1 MRTASRFAIAAAL
14 TGVALLAAGQDVT
27 SQRLPGIV
35 SVSAGSA
42 TNLDALRDWDA
53 LIDRMARD
61 GNLALVSR
69 RGDATLPTRTHE
81 YLAQYNEGVPV
92 LGGGVARQL
101 DRGATVS
108 LLGTLH
114 EGIDIGITPAFS
126 GAEAVARLEQAAGVP
141 LAFGQAPRLG
151 ILPKPGPSYV
161 LTYSAI
167 MENAREYYIDALSGA
182 LVHTRVAVDFQQAA
196 IGTGYGRG
204 GGLRKMSTTRV
215 TAREYIAVD
224 ILRPA
229 EIITLSAGHDL
240 PDYERLTASRM
251 AGTVGWIDGDDMP
264 KDRDNEWHQHAVVD
278 THVNMG
284 IIYDYFYEVFNWSG
298 IDGMNGRI
306 FAVVNAP
313 VRRTFAM
320 YPPFGPEGNGVF
332 VFGSNLGSSIT
343 GMETTAQE
351 MMHGV
356 TYAAVMART
365 GGAPMDDMA
374 VSHSLGPRSFMWDGE
389 THTCASAMLPVMVDP
404 YAPAIDMEMLPA
416 ACDGGHFMLASD
428 QGRAVR
434 EAWGDVMGEAL
445 DQRLGPPA
453 ASCRYQ
459 VGVYVGGSTIA
470 GTNCTE
476 NRAARSIRRPHWT
489 GNARHISG
497 LVEFA
502 LAMDEDGAYHY
513 SPFYFVGGEFQ
524 GFMEPDVRV
533 LEQLEADD
541 TVPLSHDAVLG
552 GAYVNSTILSHVYYL
567 AVEGGQAVGLD
578 DLPGVQNDEDA
589 IEMIEQVF
597 FRAMTDLMPQAM
609 SLEAA
614 AGALRQSA
622 ADLAGGTAVQ
632 ERIEEGLTAVG
643 FPTPASE

>member
-14 TGVALLAAGQDVT
+14 TGIALLAVGQDAT

-35 SVSAGSA
+35 SVAAGSA
-42 TNLDALRDWDA
+42 TNLDALRDWDG
-53 LIDRMARD
+53 LVDRMTRE

-69 RGDATLPTRTHE
+69 RGDATLSTRTHE
-81 YLAQYNEGVPV
+81 YLAQYNDGVPV

-114 EGIDIGITPAFS
+114 EGIDIGTTPAFS

-141 LAFGQAPRLG
+141 LAYGQTPRLG
-151 ILPKPGPSYV
+151 ILPKPGPSYA
-161 LTYSAI
+161 LTYSAM
-167 MENAREYYIDALSGA
+167 MENARIYHVDAVSGA
-182 LVHTRVAVDFQQAA
+182 LVHVHHATDAQQPA
-196 IGTGYGRG
+196 IGTGYGTG

-215 TAREYIAVD
+215 SAREYIAVD
-224 ILRPA
+224 VLRPA
-229 EIITLSAGHDL
+229 DIVTLNAGFDR
-240 PDYERLTASRM
+240 PDYDRLIASRPD
-251 AGTVGWIDGDDMP
+251 GSVGWIDDDDMP

-278 THVNMG
+278 AHVNIG

-306 FAVVNAP
+306 LSVVNAP
-313 VRRTFAM
+313 EDRTFAM
-320 YPPFGPEGNGVF
+320 YPPFGPEGNGVI
-332 VFGSNLGSSIT
+332 VFGGSRGSSIT
-343 GMETTAQE
+343 GMEVTAHE

-356 TYAAVMART
+356 THAAIMGRT
-365 GGAPMDDMA
+365 GGAPMDDMS
-374 VSHSLGPRSFMWDGE
+374 VSHSMGPRSFMWDGE

-404 YAPAIDMEMLPA
+404 YGPAIDQEMLPA
-416 ACDGGHFMLASD
+416 ACDGGRFMLASD

-434 EAWGDVMGEAL
+434 EGWGDVMGEAL
-445 DQRLGPPA
+445 DQRLGPPP

-502 LAMDEDGAYHY
+502 LAMDADGAYHY

-533 LEQLEADD
+533 LEQLEPDD
-541 TVPLSHDAVLG
+541 TVPLSRDAVLG
-552 GAYVNSTILSHVYYL
+552 GAYLNSTIISHVYFL
-567 AVEGGQAVGLD
+567 AVEGGQAVGMN
-578 DLPGVQNDEDA
+578 DLPGVLGDEDD
-589 IEMIEQVF
+589 IEMIEQIF
-597 FRAMTDLMPQAM
+597 FRAMTDLMPQAI
-609 SLEAA
+609 SFQ
-614 AGALRQSA
+614 AGADAIRQSA

-643 FPTPASE
+643 FPTPAAE